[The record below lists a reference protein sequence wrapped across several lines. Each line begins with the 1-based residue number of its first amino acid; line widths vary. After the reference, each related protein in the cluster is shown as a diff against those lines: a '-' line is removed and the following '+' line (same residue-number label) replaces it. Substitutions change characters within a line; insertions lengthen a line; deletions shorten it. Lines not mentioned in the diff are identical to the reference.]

1 MADHIFDTTDM
12 NYYQKNTENTLNS
25 QISALTAKKTQLTT
39 KLSTAKSKL
48 SAAQSWNSNSENTS
62 KIDTG
67 PIEAEINQ
75 IESDISTIDGQ
86 VSELNA
92 AITDTR
98 EFIRNLINTVTTTD
112 GNYSLTLKKMN
123 QSIEEY
129 TDKMGKMSENFKNMG
144 LTSKNEEIRKL
155 TLSFSSD
162 LQTNFSKAFNL
173 NEGAVTT
180 VKEVFLEGLP
190 QDLKKLITIDD
201 LIATDDGFA
210 MCIKELSDMLT
221 NLGYDKIDGLDVGKY
236 YDDWYLYGIADINIR
251 NTTYSLLKMRLDG
264 ERIGVSIPFVSLDI
278 SQFAKNN
285 YDILSLEI
293 SNVINASNTYKDGDA
308 DENLVKYFYNY
319 TKGSYL
325 IAEAMVN
332 KIVESNNG
340 STFNYKE
347 TGAHNIE
354 RIMEYLRSNGS
365 ITLNESTGTFTVDSM
380 DQNAKRA
387 ILAIF
392 TGSTSYNNFAGEVS
406 LHAAYAKDG
415 INNES
420 NFGFL
425 IPGYNSYL
433 TLLKI
438 REYFM
443 LGHAI
448 VADMGP
454 GEEGW
459 TDGILHSMY
468 EKIGENYGKKYGE
481 EW

>member
-123 QSIEEY
+123 QSIKEY

-190 QDLKKLITIDD
+190 QDLKNLITIND

-210 MCIKELSDMLT
+210 MCLKDISVLST
-221 NLGYDKIDGLDVGKY
+221 SLGYTNING
-236 YDDWYLYGIADINIR
+236 YDLSLYTSWYLYGISDVNLR
-251 NTTYSLLKMRLDG
+251 NTVYSILKMRIPSEEGDN
-264 ERIGVSIPFVSLDI
+264 RGVSIPFVSFDI
-278 SQFAKNN
+278 NEFYPDNSNFGKIIYSMTNAGIRSKADKILMN
-285 YDILSLEI
+285 YF
-293 SNVINASNTYKDGDA
+293 SNIDS
-308 DENLVKYFYNY
+308 
-319 TKGSYL
+319 KGSYL
-325 IAEAMVN
+325 IAESMLN
-332 KIVESNNG
+332 KIIQSNNEN
-340 STFNYKE
+340 TFNYKQ
-347 TGAHNIE
+347 TGASKVD
-354 RIMEYLRSNGS
+354 RIMEYLRSNES
-365 ITLNESTGTFTVDSM
+365 ITLNESAGTFTVNSW
-380 DQNAKRA
+380 DQNAERA
-387 ILAIF
+387 ILAIH
-392 TGSTSYNNFAGEVS
+392 TGNTSFNSFAGEVRYHADAAIDSNYGKYLGGTALNRYIDS
-406 LHAAYAKDG
+406 LIFGAG
-415 INNES
+415 I
-420 NFGFL
+420 
-425 IPGYNSYL
+425 
-433 TLLKI
+433 K
-438 REYFM
+438 
-443 LGHAI
+443 
-448 VADMGP
+448 ADMAP
-454 GEEGW
+454 GEEESK
-459 TDGILHSMY
+459 DPLFSKLY
-468 EKIGENYGKKYGE
+468 LNDDSVYVNQQRNKYGE
-481 EW
+481 K